1 MDRGIGPHTRE
12 QQADRVVYH
21 SAMRERIVNMLI
33 DLEAIRAMLSQQVA
47 EELKAT
53 VRCTIHSQRQN
64 GPLFE
69 VTFDL
74 WIERLGT
81 CINRH
86 MFLVL
91 NPDALDLGQ
100 FRSVVK
106 RFIKSELRRELV
118 AQQSKDFRS
127 KAEQN

>member
-1 MDRGIGPHTRE
+1 
-12 QQADRVVYH
+12 
-21 SAMRERIVNMLI
+21 VNMLI
-33 DLEAIRAMLSQQVA
+33 DLEGIRAMLCQQVT
-47 EELKAT
+47 EELKASVT
-53 VRCTIHSQRQN
+53 CAIHSQRQN

-81 CINRH
+81 RINRH

>member
-1 MDRGIGPHTRE
+1 
-12 QQADRVVYH
+12 
-21 SAMRERIVNMLI
+21 MLI
-33 DLEAIRAMLSQQVA
+33 DLEAIRALLSQQVA
-47 EELKAT
+47 EELKST
-53 VRCTIHSQRQN
+53 VSCAIQSQRQN
-64 GPLFE
+64 GPLIE

-81 CINRH
+81 RINRH
-86 MFLVL
+86 MFVVL
-91 NPDALDLGQ
+91 NPDAINLEQ